1 MSVTVYVWNMT
12 SRNPAGHVSMEVAGT
27 YMSYWPGTAAG
38 KKDFKISATHPAT
51 QASRYDVDRRQ
62 ERKPADW
69 KLLIDGLDETRMVE
83 AWSAILRNELR
94 YNMVKHN
101 CSTVIASV
109 LEVGSGVSPSFQPR
123 LEIASQV
130 PTGTLKLMLRLRFL
144 SNQVRMWTPAELQ
157 KYASEIQRRR

>member
-12 SRNPAGHVSMEVAGT
+12 SLNPAGHVSMEVGGT
-27 YMSYWPGTAAG
+27 YMSYWPETAAG

-69 KLLIDGLDETRMVE
+69 KVVLHGLDERRMVE
-83 AWSAILRNELR
+83 AWTRLVQQELR

-101 CSTVIASV
+101 CSTVIATI
-109 LEVGSGVSPSFQPR
+109 LEAGSGVPPTFEPR
-123 LEIASQV
+123 LDIGAQV
-130 PTGTLKLMLRLRFL
+130 PTAGFKWMLRVRFF
-144 SNQVRMWTPAELQ
+144 SNRVTMWTPLEVQ
-157 KYASEIQRRR
+157 RYAIEVQRRR